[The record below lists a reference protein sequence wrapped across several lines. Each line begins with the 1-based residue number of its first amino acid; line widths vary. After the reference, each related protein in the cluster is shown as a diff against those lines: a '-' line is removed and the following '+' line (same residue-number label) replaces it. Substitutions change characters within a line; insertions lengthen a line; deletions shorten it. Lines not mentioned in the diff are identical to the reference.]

1 MLVLLSTSNFLL
13 FRDLSFKGHQ
23 KRKKDALLHEIV
35 SCINYIENIWRV
47 WKRQE
52 RIPAMILVDIIYRE
66 FNQNPNM
73 WEIKQIEKTHAKE
86 TITRTRQYL
95 SGSAICLRPR
105 SCRDFTIIRENTIV
119 HKNTLKKPNSQYTL
133 TLSHPQDK
141 KILYFFLSG
150 CC

>member
-52 RIPAMILVDIIYRE
+52 RIPAMILVDII
-66 FNQNPNM
+66 
-73 WEIKQIEKTHAKE
+73 K
-86 TITRTRQYL
+86 L
-95 SGSAICLRPR
+95 
-105 SCRDFTIIRENTIV
+105 IV
-119 HKNTLKKPNSQYTL
+119 HIYRLLHSLRFNTFPDR
-133 TLSHPQDK
+133 DK
-141 KILYFFLSG
+141 Q
-150 CC
+150 